1 MSAPPLQ
8 PTALS
13 APATKQVASFEF
25 TKRKRWRDL
34 LSAELAD
41 ALVLILSAAGR
52 VLYCGSAI
60 SEILG
65 WSNHELVDG
74 DLFEFIPC
82 RSTIAIPAVEG
93 ASDRDC
99 MRVSR

>member
-1 MSAPPLQ
+1 MSGPPLL
-8 PTALS
+8 PTALP
-13 APATKQVASFEF
+13 APAPKQVSSFEF

-41 ALVLILSAAGR
+41 AFVLILSAAGR
-52 VLYCGSAI
+52 VLYCGSAV

-74 DLFEFIPC
+74 DLLEFIPR
-82 RSTIAIPAVEG
+82 RST
-93 ASDRDC
+93 
-99 MRVSR
+99 VSISSRRWGF